1 MVKINGLPV
10 YPHDKTMR
18 TVQETLQFCKM
29 AMENHTFIEDSST
42 LFPRKNNPN
51 LNWAY
56 VRHIS

>member
-42 LFPRKNNPN
+42 LFP
-51 LNWAY
+51 
-56 VRHIS
+56 